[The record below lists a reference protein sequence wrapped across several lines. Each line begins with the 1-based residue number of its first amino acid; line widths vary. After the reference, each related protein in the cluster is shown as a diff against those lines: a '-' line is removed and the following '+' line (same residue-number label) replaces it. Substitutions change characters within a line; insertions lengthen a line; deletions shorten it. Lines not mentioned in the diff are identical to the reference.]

1 MKTIGTVLDE
11 HRGIG
16 PGFDFLRI
24 FLAIMVLL
32 DHSFLIAEGEKYQFN
47 QPGITVLQAAIL
59 PMFFAL
65 SGFLITGSAMR
76 LPLKEFLLNRGIRI
90 VPALAVDIVFAALIL
105 GPLFT
110 TVSLSVYFSSY
121 EFWAYFANIFGII
134 HFVLPGVFENNP
146 FPATVNGS
154 LWTVPYEIGCY
165 AIMSGLI
172 VFGFLKRPRA
182 ALMASIVIAAI
193 IIFLKVSNISPAN
206 LGGLLPP
213 GSSGFTLLDHF
224 VGLRGLML
232 YVNFMLGAVFFLY
245 RRVIVKHWALAVI
258 SAIVPIGAS
267 FALPNVSGATL
278 CTLFAP
284 MLVYLTAY
292 IGMTKMPAIPL
303 YRRGDYSYG
312 IYLYGYPFQQALVN
326 LFPRLTS
333 PWLHFAISLPIAT
346 VIAMGSWHFIEK
358 PILRLRKN
366 FSFTAQKGKRQEIMS
381 GAKAV
386 VR

>member
-1 MKTIGTVLDE
+1 
-11 HRGIG
+11 
-16 PGFDFLRI
+16 
-24 FLAIMVLL
+24 
-32 DHSFLIAEGEKYQFN
+32 
-47 QPGITVLQAAIL
+47 
-59 PMFFAL
+59 
-65 SGFLITGSAMR
+65 
-76 LPLKEFLLNRGIRI
+76 
-90 VPALAVDIVFAALIL
+90 
-105 GPLFT
+105 
-110 TVSLSVYFSSY
+110 
-121 EFWAYFANIFGII
+121 
-134 HFVLPGVFENNP
+134 
-146 FPATVNGS
+146 
-154 LWTVPYEIGCY
+154 
-165 AIMSGLI
+165 MSGLI